1 MNASKIRDFVTYL
14 PLTTWPLFIL
24 AVLVL
29 AACQPNSEPA
39 ARESA
44 QSASAPASKAKVAE
58 LSDAELGNLV
68 RRSYPYVA
76 MFNVNNKMALDKTN
90 PLSSGGYNK
99 VKANTTL
106 ADHTVEAI
114 ARPNN
119 DTLYTVAMIDVT
131 DEPIVMKIPAFD
143 STYVSLMVTG
153 YDHYVNIPMSTRQGD
168 FDEPE
173 TILFYSKRTPGYE
186 GTPVEGIDR
195 IIDVTGDFVSAVFR
209 VMPHAN
215 EPERMGRNIAA
226 MESID
231 VMGLSEFLEGEK
243 IEVDFVPWGSP
254 PGVRRNLTLKE
265 DLARFPEF
273 GSDFKIFE
281 DRLLEVMQF
290 VFNHTTFDSEDEL
303 DAALLALYEPLGVVP
318 GQAFDQAKVAVLDGE
333 AVRNAAERVAG
344 ESLAKMQDTQFIE
357 DNITRLFLPK
367 GEMEFDLMVLQSIT
381 GPIGQPAGEAV
392 YPPLNTEAGTPMNAM
407 NDFEIVM
414 SAEDLPPTNAF
425 WSVTLYDTEQG
436 FFIPN
441 DRFKYSVGEN
451 AGYELDEDGGIR
463 IVIAEEQPEGVPEKN
478 WLPLNRGDYDIDLS
492 MRIYAPDLKRFA
504 NWTQPVVRK
513 IN

>member
-1 MNASKIRDFVTYL
+1 MNASKIRDYVTYL

-39 ARESA
+39 AKESA
-44 QSASAPASKAKVAE
+44 QSASASASKAKVAE
-58 LSDAELGNLV
+58 LSDAELDNLV
-68 RRSYPYVA
+68 RRSYPYIA
-76 MFNVNNKMALDKTN
+76 MFNVNNKMALDETN

-131 DEPIVMKIPAFD
+131 EEPIVMKIPAFD

-215 EPERMGRNIAA
+215 EPERMDRNIAA

-243 IEVDFVPWGSP
+243 LELDFVPWGSP
-254 PGVRRNLTLKE
+254 PGVRRNLTLLE

-273 GSDFKIFE
+273 GSDFEVFE

-290 VFNHTTFDSEDEL
+290 VFNHTTFDPEDEL
-303 DAALLALYEPLGVVP
+303 EAALLALYEPLGIVP
-318 GQAFDQAKVAVLDGE
+318 GQAFDQTKVAVLDGE

-344 ESLAKMQDTQFIE
+344 ESLAKMQDTKFIE

-367 GEMEFDLMVLQSIT
+367 GEMDFDLMVLQSIT
-381 GPIGQPAGEAV
+381 GPIGQPASEAV

-414 SAEDLPPTNAF
+414 SAEDLPPTDAF

-441 DRFKYSVGEN
+441 DSFKYSVGEN

-463 IVIAEEQPEGVPEKN
+463 IVIAAEQPEGVPEEN

-492 MRIYAPDLKRFA
+492 MRIYAPDLERFA
-504 NWTQPVVRK
+504 DWTPPVVRK
-513 IN
+513 ID

>member
-1 MNASKIRDFVTYL
+1 MAISTIKNFSPLL
-14 PLTTWPLFIL
+14 PVTTWPLFIL
-24 AVLVL
+24 AVLLL
-29 AACQPNSEPA
+29 AACNPNGEPA
-39 ARESA
+39 TNETV
-44 QSASAPASKAKVAE
+44 QPAPASASEVEAVE
-58 LSDAELGNLV
+58 LSDADLENLV

-76 MFNVNNKMALDKTN
+76 MFNVNNKMALDEAN
-90 PLSSGGYNK
+90 PLGTGGYNK

-106 ADHTVEAI
+106 ADHNLQAI

-119 DTLYTVAMIDVT
+119 DTLYAIAMIDVT
-131 DEPIVMKIPAFD
+131 VEPMVLEIPAFD
-143 STYVSLMVTG
+143 STYVSLLVSG

-168 FDEPE
+168 FEKPE
-173 TILFYSKRTPGYE
+173 TILFYSERTPGYA
-186 GTPVEGIDR
+186 GSPVEGIDR
-195 IIDVTGDFVSAVFR
+195 ILEVTGDFVSAVFR
-209 VMPHAN
+209 VMPHAADA
-215 EPERMGRNIAA
+215 ERMGRNINA

-231 VMGLSEFLEGEK
+231 LMALSEFLEGEK
-243 IEVDFVPWGSP
+243 VDVDFLPWGSP
-254 PGVRRNLTLKE
+254 PGVQRNLTLME
-265 DLARFPEF
+265 DLARFPEL
-273 GSDFKIFE
+273 GSDFEIFE

-318 GQAFDQAKVAVLDGE
+318 GQVFDPEKVAVLDGE
-333 AVRNAAERVAG
+333 AVRNVAERVAG
-344 ESLAKMQDTQFIE
+344 ESLAKMQDTKFIE

-367 GEMEFDLMVLQSIT
+367 GEMDFDLMVLQSIT

-407 NDFEIVM
+407 NDYEIVM

-441 DRFKYSVGEN
+441 DSFKYSVGEN

-463 IVIAEEQPEGVPEKN
+463 IVIAAEQPEGVPEEN
-478 WLPLNRGDYDIDLS
+478 WLPVNRGDYDIDLS
-492 MRIYAPDLKRFA
+492 LRIYAPNLERFA
-504 NWTQPVVRK
+504 DWEPPVVRK
-513 IN
+513 ID